1 MDDIRYQRIEERLAW
16 LERHV
21 LEQDKAMLEMG
32 RAQDALRKQLAEFR
46 NRQSG
51 QGAGGG
57 GEGEIF
63 DGNERPPHY

>member
-21 LEQDKAMLEMG
+21 LEQDKAMMEMS
-32 RAQDALRKQLAEFR
+32 RDHDSLKKQLGELR
-46 NRQSG
+46 TRQG
-51 QGAGGG
+51 HPEGGS
-57 GEGEIF
+57 EGEIF

>member
-1 MDDIRYQRIEERLAW
+1 MDDTRYQRIEERLAW

-32 RAQDALRKQLAEFR
+32 RTLDALRKQLTEFR
-46 NRQSG
+46 NRQ
-51 QGAGGG
+51 AGPSAGG